1 MPTPVGET
9 IGPYRITEFIRAG
22 GMGSVYRGVHLQS
35 QLAVAIKTVSVPRES
50 LLPAIRREI
59 DALGKLRHPG
69 IVAIRD
75 SGTHRGIPWYAME
88 LLGGRSLADLRA
100 ELGGDG
106 ARSPAAL
113 RDVLT
118 AIRRLCEPL
127 AYLHGEGMVHG
138 DLKPT
143 NVLLAADDRP
153 VLIDFGL
160 MTAFGEQPGRDAI
173 DTRAH
178 AVGSLAYM
186 APEQIDGAL
195 VDARA
200 D

>member
-88 LLGGRSLADLRA
+88 LLGRRSLADLRA

-113 RDVLT
+113 REVLT
-118 AIRRLCEPL
+118 FTFEASLMLSAASQNDVTRRFAGWAAIL
-127 AYLHGEGMVHG
+127 AV
-138 DLKPT
+138 PT
-143 NVLLAADDRP
+143 AIAGL
-153 VLIDFGL
+153 VLIVAGVVVINLFSK
-160 MTAFGEQPGRDAI
+160 TAG
-173 DTRAH
+173 H
-178 AVGSLAYM
+178 
-186 APEQIDGAL
+186 
-195 VDARA
+195 
-200 D
+200 